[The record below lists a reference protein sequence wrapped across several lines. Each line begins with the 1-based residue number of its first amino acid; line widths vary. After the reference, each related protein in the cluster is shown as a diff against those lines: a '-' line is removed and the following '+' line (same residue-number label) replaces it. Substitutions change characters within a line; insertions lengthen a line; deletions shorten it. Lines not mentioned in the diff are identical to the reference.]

1 MGGVSRIM
9 PLNSPGGS
17 TLQWSA
23 GSFAVPDS
31 SCFVYCYMYR
41 TNVTSAGLTWSGS
54 KPIAMTKV
62 DIHRETPTTAIAFG
76 RGPCR
81 NSSDPMNIGIGP
93 KLLCKTRLPYYYRQ
107 IVRYTKVGNYYY
119 YSIAVT
125 SLSLN
130 LFTYVISIA
139 SAGLGTPASLQH
151 AGKTVKFRAARNVY
165 CIVSDH
171 SSASIRCVKTCM
183 IIGLDDQRSTC
194 KDVVQCVRTKE
205 HSAVDV
211 HRVRM

>member
-1 MGGVSRIM
+1 M
-9 PLNSPGGS
+9 
-17 TLQWSA
+17 
-23 GSFAVPDS
+23 PDS

-81 NSSDPMNIGIGP
+81 NSSDPMNIGIGS

-107 IVRYTKVGNYYY
+107 IVRYSKVGNYYY

-139 SAGLGTPASLQH
+139 SAGFKADVRRTIKSA
-151 AGKTVKFRAARNVY
+151 KFCCPTLSAEKIAQLYRPTFVARLY
-165 CIVSDH
+165 
-171 SSASIRCVKTCM
+171 RPT
-183 IIGLDDQRSTC
+183 
-194 KDVVQCVRTKE
+194 
-205 HSAVDV
+205 
-211 HRVRM
+211 